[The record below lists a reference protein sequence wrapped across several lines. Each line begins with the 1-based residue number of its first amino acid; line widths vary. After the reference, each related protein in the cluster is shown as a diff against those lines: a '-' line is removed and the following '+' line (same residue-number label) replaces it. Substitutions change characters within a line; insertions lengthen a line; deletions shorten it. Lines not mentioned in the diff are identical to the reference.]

1 VDLPPAES
9 ASWLTAEELVRTGFQ
24 RSRLVMMNEAHD
36 GHRRCIRTRTVG
48 RRILPTARAFGAR
61 LLLMEALGPPGG
73 AAPGQE
79 SPYLKQPEMA
89 LLLDAARQLGFTLA
103 GYEAEIDRA
112 PAELLR
118 DTHALPF
125 TNWRERRQA
134 ENLVGL
140 LHQAPAAAGALVWC
154 GNSHLRKAQLGEW
167 SPMGYWFRQLGGPEP
182 FAIDQVVTVDFGES
196 ANALSGV
203 LLERYRGVLAA
214 RGGEVGLIL
223 DGRLREELGVDA
235 LLLSTDNRME

>member
-1 VDLPPAES
+1 VDLPPAE
-9 ASWLTAEELVRTGFQ
+9 AADWLTAEELVRAGFQ
-24 RSRLVMMNEAHD
+24 RSRVVMMNEAHD
-36 GHRRCIRTRTVG
+36 GRRRCIRTRTVG
-48 RRILPTARAFGAR
+48 RRILPAARDSGAR

-73 AAPGQE
+73 AAPGKE
-79 SPYLKQPEMA
+79 SPYLAHPEMG
-89 LLLDAARQLGFTLA
+89 LLLDTARQLGFTLA
-103 GYEAEIDRA
+103 GYEIELDRA

-118 DTHALPF
+118 DTDALPF

-134 ENLVGL
+134 ENLLEL
-140 LHQAPAAAGALVWC
+140 LHKAPVTDRALVWC
-154 GNSHLRKAQLGEW
+154 GNNHLRKAQLGEW

-203 LLERYRGVLAA
+203 LLERYGRVLAE
-214 RGGEVGLIL
+214 RGGEVGVLL
-223 DGRLREELGVDA
+223 DGRLRENLAVDA